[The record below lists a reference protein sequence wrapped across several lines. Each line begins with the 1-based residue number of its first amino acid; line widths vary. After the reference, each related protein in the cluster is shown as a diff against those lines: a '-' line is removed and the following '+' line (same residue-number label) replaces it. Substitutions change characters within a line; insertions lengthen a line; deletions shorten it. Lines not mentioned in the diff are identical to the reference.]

1 MRRSDYSWNDGIYL
15 EKRETKG
22 EKSNGISGLAMEIPS
37 KDYILWYLSKQRGK
51 AEVVVRQQD
60 IQS

>member
-1 MRRSDYSWNDGIYL
+1 M

>member
-1 MRRSDYSWNDGIYL
+1 M
-15 EKRETKG
+15 EKRKTKG
-22 EKSNGISGLAMEIPS
+22 EKRDGISGLAMEIPS
-37 KDYILWYLSKQRGK
+37 KDYILRYLSKQRRK